1 MKIMIDTNAYSS
13 FKRGNSKTMEIL
25 ARADEILIP
34 VPVLGEIRAGFR
46 CGNREVDNL
55 KELDDF
61 LFTPRVKIQPMGEET
76 ALFYSEIFTA
86 LKKAGR
92 PVPVNDLWIA
102 ASALESGSPLLS
114 SDAHFDFIPGIIRK

>member
-1 MKIMIDTNAYSS
+1 MKIMIDTNAYSA
-13 FKRGNSKTMEIL
+13 FKRGNGKTLEIL
-25 ARADEILIP
+25 ARADEILVP
-34 VPVLGEIRAGFR
+34 VPVLGELRAGFR
-46 CGNREVDNL
+46 FGNREEDNL

-76 ALFYSEIFTA
+76 ALFYSEIFST

-102 ASALESGSPLLS
+102 ASALESGSILIS